1 MKFVCLGYIEE
12 KKFSEF
18 TEEERNA
25 FFDACCEYDDELKK
39 NGHFVGG
46 EAMDTS
52 QTART
57 LRFKNGKISTTDG
70 PFAETKE
77 QLGGIMLLEA
87 EDMNHAV
94 GLIAKHPSL
103 RFGGTWEIR
112 PSEDLSGMVKESE
125 ERRSAKK
132 ISL

>member
-18 TEEERNA
+18 TEAERNE
-25 FFDACCEYDDELKK
+25 FFDACTEYDDELKK
-39 NGHFVGG
+39 NGHFIGG

-52 QTART
+52 QGAKT
-57 LRFKNGKISTTDG
+57 LRLKNGKISATDG

-77 QLGGIMLLEA
+77 QLGGILLLEA
-87 EDMNHAV
+87 ENMNHA
-94 GLIAKHPSL
+94 IALMSKHPSI

-112 PSEDLSGMVKESE
+112 KSDDLSELIKESE